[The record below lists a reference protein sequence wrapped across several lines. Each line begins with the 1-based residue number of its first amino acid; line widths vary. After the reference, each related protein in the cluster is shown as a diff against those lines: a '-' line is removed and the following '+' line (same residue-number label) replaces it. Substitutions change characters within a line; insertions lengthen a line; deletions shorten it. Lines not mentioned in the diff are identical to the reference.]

1 MVCYS
6 TQGFNLKILFNNMPV
21 NPIYNYKKAYKKYY
35 KDNEDNKDN
44 EEDFYRDRND
54 SQVTKGS

>member
-1 MVCYS
+1 
-6 TQGFNLKILFNNMPV
+6 MPV